1 MAGGYTPGFDAKGN
15 DINPIYKD
23 LGLGYAEAAHGLQSA
38 IEFDPEYTGT
48 QPKHLRVGIDMQK
61 ADTMGLVTLLIA
73 KGVFTLEEY
82 VEHMRLA
89 ANTELANRE
98 EELTDKFGTNI
109 SCR

>member
-1 MAGGYTPGFDAKGN
+1 MAGGYTPGKDAKGN
-15 DINPIYKD
+15 KINPIYKD
-23 LGLGYAEAAHGLQSA
+23 LGLGYEEAAHGLQSA
-38 IEFDPEYTGT
+38 IVFDPDDQDL
-48 QPKHLRVGIDMQK
+48 QPKHMRVGIDMQK
-61 ADTMGLVTLLIA
+61 ADTMGLVTLLIE

-109 SCR
+109 TCR